1 MLSRSGKPVFQ
12 ENLMKKQKKQTRNNG
27 GNETHILKNDCY
39 IPARRQAA
47 QCGTHLAHSSTDSST
62 GPSNHA
68 GVDLRRDR
76 HGGDTR
82 EALKGQLQNVQG
94 EE

>member
-1 MLSRSGKPVFQ
+1 
-12 ENLMKKQKKQTRNNG
+12 MKKQKKQTRNNG